1 MESKK
6 GSTRFSQNDLNTH
19 LEAYLQSSFLIR
31 TKTKRRKTKTSYV
44 FESTFVSDGNRTIY
58 LSGYPGR
65 RDWVAN
71 ISANPDVTIHSV
83 GNNYGFEIRA
93 SASVI
98 KGFDQKLPYLLLFL
112 ERWTNWAT
120 IPKPVFK
127 LILMSIKVN
136 SRCNLPWWGPFWLA
150 KKILSKMPC
159 VQVRIIGEP
168 IFRSEGAPPVG

>member
-6 GSTRFSQNDLNTH
+6 GSTRSSEKDLNTH
-19 LEAYLQSSFLIR
+19 VEAYLQGSFLIR

-71 ISANPDVTIHSV
+71 ISANPDVTLHSV

-98 KGFDQKLPYLLLFL
+98 RGFDQK
-112 ERWTNWAT
+112 
-120 IPKPVFK
+120 
-127 LILMSIKVN
+127 
-136 SRCNLPWWGPFWLA
+136 
-150 KKILSKMPC
+150 
-159 VQVRIIGEP
+159 
-168 IFRSEGAPPVG
+168 